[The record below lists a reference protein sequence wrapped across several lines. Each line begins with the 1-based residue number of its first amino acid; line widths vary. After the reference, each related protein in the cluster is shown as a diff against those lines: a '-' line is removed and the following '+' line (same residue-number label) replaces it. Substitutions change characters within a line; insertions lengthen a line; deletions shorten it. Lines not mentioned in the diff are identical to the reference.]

1 MNNRFLKIVF
11 IALCMMALRPL
22 CINAQFSA
30 LKPIYFAQN
39 SGINEDSSTSV
50 DERYYPLDK
59 VKTFDKKQYKE
70 ITKGLDYT
78 EKKIEEEEFKTN
90 ELRPTEAPKVVGF
103 MGVGQ
108 VVLIVVLAIILIILI
123 ALIVK
128 QIPKS
133 NPNAK
138 ASDDWF
144 AEALEQEGGPE
155 MALQKKLQE
164 AIDQREFALALR
176 MLFLQ
181 ILADLH
187 LAERIIWKKDKTNAT
202 YILEF
207 GQQSNSN
214 LFRRITYLYEF
225 SWFGKA
231 KLNHEQFDDYRKS
244 FDEFRAFSSTLSKT
258 KKA

>member
-1 MNNRFLKIVF
+1 MNSKFLKIVF
-11 IALCMMALRPL
+11 IVLCMLALRPL
-22 CINAQFSA
+22 LINAQFSA
-30 LKPIYFAQN
+30 LQPIYFAQN
-39 SGINEDSSTSV
+39 SAVNEDLSTSV
-50 DERYYPLDK
+50 DERYYPLEK

-70 ITKGLDYT
+70 ITQGIDYT
-78 EKKIEEEEFKTN
+78 EKKIEKEEYKTDDLKPV
-90 ELRPTEAPKVVGF
+90 ESPKVVGF
-103 MGVGQ
+103 MGIGQ
-108 VVLIVVLAIILIILI
+108 VVLIVILAVILIILI
-123 ALIVK
+123 GLIVK

-138 ASDDWF
+138 VSDDWF

-155 MALQKKLQE
+155 MALNKKLQE

-214 LFRRITYLYEF
+214 LFRRITYLYEI

-244 FDEFRAFSSTLSKT
+244 FDEFRAFSKTLSKT